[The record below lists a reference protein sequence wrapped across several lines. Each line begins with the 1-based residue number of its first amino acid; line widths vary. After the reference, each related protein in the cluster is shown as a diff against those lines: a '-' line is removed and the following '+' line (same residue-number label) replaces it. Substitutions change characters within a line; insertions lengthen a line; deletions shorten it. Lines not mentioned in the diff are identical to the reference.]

1 MLHGDGKEERGSR
14 TGFWTF
20 SDERGGTSSTCSV
33 VSGIDL
39 RRGKQKLSEVLV
51 GSSAVGDMSFLVAF
65 WMGSMELASMDVW
78 GEMRDTLRVWN
89 KGWNIREGKL
99 DPAA

>member
-1 MLHGDGKEERGSR
+1 VVPRVGEMLNGDGKEERGSR

-20 SDERGGTSSTCSV
+20 SGERGGTSSTCFV

-39 RRGKQKLSEVLV
+39 RQGKQKFSEVLV
-51 GSSAVGDMSFLVAF
+51 SSSALGDALFLAAY

-78 GEMRDTLRVWN
+78 GEMRGTLRFWN
-89 KGWNIREGKL
+89 K
-99 DPAA
+99 D

>member
-20 SDERGGTSSTCSV
+20 SGERGGTSSACSV

-51 GSSAVGDMSFLVAF
+51 GISALGASLLVVC
-65 WMGSMELASMDVW
+65 WMGSKELASRDVW
-78 GEMRDTLRVWN
+78 GEMRDTLRV
-89 KGWNIREGKL
+89 
-99 DPAA
+99 